1 MIGRLGPTGRRV
13 LAAIALALV
22 LQLVG
27 SILIDGYSSEFTI
40 RSMLVLASLLGVAS
54 IGQTLVVLLGG
65 IDLSTPFVIGFANV
79 VAAQL
84 YGDGMNFALVALHS
98 DFDGLIIGRNQL
110 WKIGRI
116 DAESDG
122 ACGAWLSCDE
132 AGLA

>member
-13 LAAIALALV
+13 LAAIVLALV

-84 YGDGMNFALVALHS
+84 YGDGMNFALVCAIVGVL
-98 DFDGLIIGRNQL
+98 RP
-110 WKIGRI
+110 
-116 DAESDG
+116 
-122 ACGAWLSCDE
+122 CDRRASME
-132 AGLA
+132 RYPRASPFIR